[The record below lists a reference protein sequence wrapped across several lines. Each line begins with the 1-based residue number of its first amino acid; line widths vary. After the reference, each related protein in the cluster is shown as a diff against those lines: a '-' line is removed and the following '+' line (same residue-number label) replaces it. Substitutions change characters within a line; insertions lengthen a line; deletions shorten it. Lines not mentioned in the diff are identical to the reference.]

1 MEIVMDFF
9 EEDEIIEIEVVGWE
23 DTVDIEVSDNHLFV
37 ANQIL
42 THNSSVNELEH
53 DHSHIAGGISKI
65 QTADNVISI
74 LATPAMR
81 ERGQYQF
88 QFLKTRSSS
97 GVGSK
102 IIMGYDQETLRIF
115 DLEEGDADVPVKT
128 ASDMLAD
135 LRRKNNQAAT
145 GNSATE
151 NKKPDQPSVDPVKS
165 VASLKELTS
174 LIKR

>member
-1 MEIVMDFF
+1 MDQFI
-9 EEDEIIEIEVVGWE
+9 EDEIIEIEVVGWE
-23 DTVDIEVSDNHLFV
+23 DTIDIEVSDDHLFV
-37 ANQIL
+37 ANDIL
-42 THNSSVNELEH
+42 THNSSVNEMEH

-81 ERGQYQF
+81 DRGQYQF

-102 IIMGYDQETLRIF
+102 VIMGFDQDTLRIY
-115 DLEEGDADVPVKT
+115 DLEESDEPAPVKT

-135 LRRKNNQAAT
+135 LRRKNNGGAEGGA
-145 GNSATE
+145 
-151 NKKPDQPSVDPVKS
+151 NKEPDQAKPNPAPNVQT
-165 VASLKELTS
+165 LRELTA
-174 LIKR
+174 LIRR

>member
-1 MEIVMDFF
+1 MSGELDMDEF
-9 EEDEIIEIEVVGWE
+9 EEDEIVEIEIVGWL
-23 DTVDIEVSDNHLFV
+23 DTIDIEVSDDHLFL
-37 ANQIL
+37 ANGIL

-115 DLEEGDADVPVKT
+115 DLEEGGADVPVKT
-128 ASDMLAD
+128 AQDMLAD
-135 LRRKNNQAAT
+135 LRRKNNT
-145 GNSATE
+145 SANNDQD
-151 NKKPDQPSVDPVKS
+151 NKKPDQPSADPVKS
-165 VASLKELTS
+165 VATLQELTR

>member
-1 MEIVMDFF
+1 MDFF

-115 DLEEGDADVPVKT
+115 DLEEHDADVPVKT

-135 LRRKNNQAAT
+135 LRRKNTLDPSNHV
-145 GNSATE
+145 
-151 NKKPDQPSVDPVKS
+151 NKKPDLAAQPDPVRS
-165 VASLKELTS
+165 VATLKELTS
-174 LIKR
+174 LIRR